1 MKPRQDFKVLE
12 DGMTLSIGNETLEI
26 IHLPGHTPGSIGVL
40 HQEKKLLCT
49 GDMLFSDFPMLDSIS
64 GQGSQ
69 SDFEKSMEKILK
81 LISEEKV
88 DLCLP
93 GHGLPFESEK
103 AFIGASRY
111 LEFRRLKPHFPS
123 YF

>member
-1 MKPRQDFKVLE
+1 
-12 DGMTLSIGNETLEI
+12 MTKNDHFNRLTGLKHFLMIGSVHDETLEI

-49 GDMLFSDFPMLDSIS
+49 GDMLFSDFTMLDSIS

-69 SDFEKSMEKILK
+69 SDFEKSMEKIIK

-88 DLCLP
+88 
-93 GHGLPFESEK
+93 
-103 AFIGASRY
+103 R
-111 LEFRRLKPHFPS
+111 
-123 YF
+123 